1 MLLLGQ
7 GIYEE
12 YVFAMLSF
20 SLYKLESED
29 QAVLADRK
37 STRWKERG
45 SLNHLWMA
53 IASD

>member
-7 GIYEE
+7 SVYEE

-20 SLYKLESED
+20 SLYSLESED
-29 QAVLADRK
+29 QAVLEDRK
-37 STRWKERG
+37 STRWKGPG